1 MTKWKAVLSGL
12 LGVAVVA
19 LVGGTMT
26 SQARPAGGGG
36 AYTVTVSST
45 TDGTT
50 ESTIG
55 ANEGCARF
63 NVSDLTDAGF
73 TNYRIYAG
81 MSRVEPQD
89 DDGVFG
95 SPSIAQIESGGPST
109 INWTQWNTEFTRS
122 DGYFWTGCSPTPSVQ
137 VSLQSMLSALKANNI
152 KPIIVLRPVDNNGG
166 PSWASALNPPTTAA
180 AQNEWW
186 EFAYA
191 WVYYADVT
199 LGLNID
205 DWEVHN
211 EPDNSS
217 QGWGGTEQDYMD
229 FTRLTSDAI
238 HYVYS
243 HYLPGRTPKVYAPV
257 STHANNWISDS
268 LNVNDDVIDVV
279 DWHRYG
285 PPLAEAQEIQGWIN
299 QYNSD
304 GIHEP
309 LMLSEWGSYRGAYGL
324 NDGINYA
331 GYLLDHDNDTG
342 RVDESSVFPMYDW
355 TSNMTGLV
363 HGDGTRAVAY
373 YAFRLMNRG
382 INGSKTQYVISTNIP
397 SNVSA
402 RAFTAKDAAGTV
414 WTEVLNSGAQSLTFT
429 VDLSALGKTTGTV
442 TFHQFSSSQLD
453 TVTGTGTLSGGKVTF
468 AVPAH
473 SIVQVQA

>member
-1 MTKWKAVLSGL
+1 MTRMKAVLLGGL
-12 LGVAVVA
+12 LAVAVPA
-19 LVGGTMT
+19 LMA
-26 SQARPAGGGG
+26 SPARTAGGHGTG
-36 AYTVTVSST
+36 YTVTVSST

-50 ESTIG
+50 ESSIG

-63 NVSDLTDAGF
+63 DVNDLTDAGF

-81 MSRVEPQD
+81 MSRLEPQD

-109 INWTQWNTEFTRS
+109 INWTQWNTEFTRQ
-122 DGYFWTGCSPTPSVQ
+122 DGYFWSSCSPNPSVQ
-137 VSLQSMLSALKANNI
+137 VSLEDMLTALTTHNI

-166 PSWASALNPPTTAA
+166 PAWASQLNPPTTAA

-186 EFAYA
+186 EFVYA

-199 LGLNID
+199 LNLGID

-211 EPDNSS
+211 EPDNSG

-229 FTRLTSDAI
+229 FTRLTADAI

-257 STHANNWISDS
+257 STHADNWIPDS
-268 LNVNDDVIDVV
+268 LAVNDDVIDVV

-285 PPLAEAQEIQGWIN
+285 PPLAEAQEINTWIDQN
-299 QYNSD
+299 NSD

-309 LMLSEWGSYRGAYGL
+309 LMLSEWGSYRGSYGF
-324 NDGINYA
+324 NDGMNYA
-331 GYLLDHDNDTG
+331 SYLLDHDIDGG
-342 RVDESSVFPMYDW
+342 RVAESSVFPMYDW
-355 TSNMTGLV
+355 TSQMTGLV

-382 INGSKTQYVISTNIP
+382 INGAKTQYVVSTNIP
-397 SNVSA
+397 STVSA
-402 RAFTAKDAAGTV
+402 RAFTAKDASGTI
-414 WTEVLNSGAQSLTFT
+414 WTEVLNSGAQDLSFT

-442 TFHQFSSSQLD
+442 TFHQYSSADLD
-453 TVTGTGTLSGGKVTF
+453 IVTGTGTLSGGKVTF
-468 AVPAH
+468 TVPAH